1 MADLKTARAEH
12 ACGWFSGERVTLVV
26 VGGHNQY
33 NGEDSLNLQ
42 AYLIIHRGLNLI
54 VRVPLLRR
62 DNDDI
67 LQ

>member
-33 NGEDSLNLQ
+33 NGEDSLNL
-42 AYLIIHRGLNLI
+42 
-54 VRVPLLRR
+54 
-62 DNDDI
+62 
-67 LQ
+67 